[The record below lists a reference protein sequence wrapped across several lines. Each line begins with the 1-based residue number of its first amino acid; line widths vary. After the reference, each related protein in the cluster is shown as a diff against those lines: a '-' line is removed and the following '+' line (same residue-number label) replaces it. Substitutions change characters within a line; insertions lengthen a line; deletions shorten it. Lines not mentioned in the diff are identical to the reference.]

1 MNKRSIKKGLTALAK
16 VDTEVAQA
24 IELIGLPEPR
34 IRPAGFETFLS
45 TIVSQ
50 QISTKAAQAIKSRV
64 VALMPE
70 ISAET
75 LLNIDDEALR
85 AAGLSYRKVEYAKVL
100 AGAICSGQLDVD
112 GLSTMADEAAIEEI
126 TALKGFGRWSAEI
139 YLMFSLGR
147 QDIFPANDLA
157 LLVALGKLKGLEK
170 KPTPKVAR
178 DMVEHW
184 APWRSVGSLFLWHY
198 YQGAP
203 T

>member
-16 VDTEVAQA
+16 VDAEVAQA
-24 IELIGLPEPR
+24 IELIGFPEPR
-34 IRPAGFETFLS
+34 VRPAGFETFLS

-70 ISAET
+70 ISAEA
-75 LLNIDDEALR
+75 LLNIDDQALR
-85 AAGLSYRKVEYAKVL
+85 DAGLSYRKVEYAKGL
-100 AGAICSGQLDVD
+100 ANAICGGQLDVD
-112 GLSTMADEAAIEEI
+112 GLSTMTDEEAIEEI
-126 TALKGFGRWSAEI
+126 TALRGFGRWSAEI

-157 LLVALGKLKGLEK
+157 LVVALGKLKGLDK

-184 APWRSVGSLFLWHY
+184 APWRSAGSLFLWHY